1 MKNSDSKN
9 LLEGEASKGEDG
21 KEMSDGEVESKLRKL
36 YDEKKAI
43 YVDLGTA
50 QAREKKTEEENL
62 YGVCSQSIS
71 NHKFGN
77 ASEDTLFDAVVIDE
91 AAQAL
96 EPATLIPL
104 QLLKSKGT
112 KCIMVGDPKQL
123 PATVL
128 SNVASKYLYQCSMFE
143 RLQRAGHP
151 VIMLMKQYRM
161 HPEICRFPSLHFY
174 DSKLLNGDLMSSKA
188 APFHETEGLG
198 PYVFFDVIDGQE
210 LRGKNSGAL
219 SLYNECEADA
229 AVEVLQFFRKR
240 YPSEFVGGR
249 IGIITPYRCQLS
261 LLRSRFS
268 SAFGSSVT
276 AEMEFNTVDGFQG
289 REVDILVLSTVRAA
303 EPCSSGPRMNYSNI
317 GFVADARRMNVAL
330 TRAKVSLWILG
341 NARTLQT
348 NENWAAL
355 VGDAKE
361 RKLLIPVT
369 KPYDVIFKS
378 ALKKYSASE
387 NSDDRSRNLKHAEK
401 VKRSSRHAELQHKN
415 AKHSYE
421 RKRKYMITETQSAYS
436 AGGDEHDCLATGDAF
451 KGKKRRARE
460 EHDSVAKMDLT
471 SVAGNRVNEDMKSTS
486 TGDQVIDRGY
496 EVKKTNEKLLS
507 MGDSAVA
514 KRKGR
519 ENRSNLHQSEPV
531 SGDGQKVVMPV
542 GFKGLAESS
551 EHDKRQISI
560 DIRITSPERGF
571 QQRDGDDRTRAPNQ
585 VDIRKDAITKR
596 KQQREAVDALLSSAL
611 ISSKK
616 TEISS
621 KPVTAMRHLP
631 PTNTAGHAIKPPKPR
646 KVQLQPASVPSTTRS
661 ETHQYHRKRDKSL
674 KSLGIG

>member
-1 MKNSDSKN
+1 MGDSAVAKRKGRENRSN
-9 LLEGEASKGEDG
+9 LHQSEPVSGDGQKVVMPVGFKGLAESSEHDKRQISIDIRITSPERGFQQRDGDDRTRAPNQVDIRKDAITKRKQQREA
-21 KEMSDGEVESKLRKL
+21 
-36 YDEKKAI
+36 
-43 YVDLGTA
+43 VDALLSSA
-50 QAREKKTEEENL
+50 LISSKKTE
-62 YGVCSQSIS
+62 IS
-71 NHKFGN
+71 SKPVTAMRHLPPTNTAGHAIKPPKPRKGSKSN
-77 ASEDTLFDAVVIDE
+77 DAELSDDTLM
-91 AAQAL
+91 AL
-96 EPATLIPL
+96 RYLELAD
-104 QLLKSKGT
+104 QRKN
-112 KCIMVGDPKQL
+112 DRPK
-123 PATVL
+123 
-128 SNVASKYLYQCSMFE
+128 
-143 RLQRAGHP
+143 
-151 VIMLMKQYRM
+151 
-161 HPEICRFPSLHFY
+161 
-174 DSKLLNGDLMSSKA
+174 
-188 APFHETEGLG
+188 
-198 PYVFFDVIDGQE
+198 
-210 LRGKNSGAL
+210 
-219 SLYNECEADA
+219 
-229 AVEVLQFFRKR
+229 
-240 YPSEFVGGR
+240 
-249 IGIITPYRCQLS
+249 
-261 LLRSRFS
+261 
-268 SAFGSSVT
+268 
-276 AEMEFNTVDGFQG
+276 
-289 REVDILVLSTVRAA
+289 
-303 EPCSSGPRMNYSNI
+303 
-317 GFVADARRMNVAL
+317 
-330 TRAKVSLWILG
+330 
-341 NARTLQT
+341 
-348 NENWAAL
+348 
-355 VGDAKE
+355 
-361 RKLLIPVT
+361 
-369 KPYDVIFKS
+369 FK
-378 ALKKYSASE
+378 KE

-486 TGDQVIDRGY
+486 TGDQVIDRVY

-646 KVQLQPASVPSTTRS
+646 KGNCLPISTSMEHLQVWESISVGIVFITFISYIFPTR
-661 ETHQYHRKRDKSL
+661 
-674 KSLGIG
+674 